1 MEALFRRNDEMLKD
15 TSLRFV
21 RSIIDDI
28 PWSESRLNAIRGARG
43 VGKTTLML
51 QYQKLHYGN
60 NENHKSLY
68 IRLDNAYF
76 AQHNLVDVAE
86 QFYRQGGE
94 LLLVDE
100 VHNAQYWAKEIK
112 ENADVATKMLRDGTE
127 PEYVLK
133 YISTSTR
140 VANNNDLDLYKRH
153 NTGILRIE
161 REGWHS
167 RECDIFTPYDGQK
180 YKTYAE
186 RLVQVNSHPLK
197 DPYSR
202 QISLSRPANLF
213 TGKIFHG
220 SFANVNIALDYVF
233 KLCNDIFPK
242 FVKNDIKPKD
252 LPELNSKIAEMRWVL
267 AHSTPWIRGSDA
279 ISNIFMRSIYKA
291 VGVKT
296 YPIKKG
302 VSLDLEAYCTNL
314 DEYQKQWT
322 KYFDK
327 APEIVE

>member
-1 MEALFRRNDEMLKD
+1 MQVNSVNSPNFCANFK
-15 TSLRFV
+15 SPKLRFKQEDFFV
-21 RSIIDDI
+21 RIK
-28 PWSESRLNAIRGARG
+28 G
-43 VGKTTLML
+43 
-51 QYQKLHYGN
+51 YGQN
-60 NENHKSLY
+60 
-68 IRLDNAYF
+68 
-76 AQHNLVDVAE
+76 
-86 QFYRQGGE
+86 RQ
-94 LLLVDE
+94 
-100 VHNAQYWAKEIK
+100 WAKEIK